1 MTLKIKDRLMGLM
14 LLLAMAGGPTL
25 PAAAGGPYQARSE
38 GSYRD
43 EEAQLRALI
52 QQDPKNPS
60 AYLRLGVLFE
70 GEAAES
76 YAYTPDYSSYDYTKA
91 IRVYRAAIAVADPSA
106 EIYFRLGSNLYD
118 SQTDEN
124 VSKIKARQDEG
135 LLKIRQ
141 AIGIDPDNDEYYVK
155 LGNILKNRG
164 ESAAAIEAYKTA
176 INLKLKPNHR
186 SSLNQAMGYEL
197 ISDYLRAKGALNA
210 AAAARD
216 KSAAILCKIE
226 RSCPGLMTGKAV
238 EAVPQPRVRST
249 YPSVP
254 FRGRDILRDRLRGS
268 PSVKI
273 KHIYNF

>member
-25 PAAAGGPYQARSE
+25 PAIAGGACQARSE
-38 GSYRD
+38 QSDRD
-43 EEAQLRALI
+43 EEAQIRAAI
-52 QQDPKNPS
+52 QQDPKHPS
-60 AYLRLGVLFE
+60 AF
-70 GEAAES
+70 
-76 YAYTPDYSSYDYTKA
+76 
-91 IRVYRAAIAVADPSA
+91 
-106 EIYFRLGSNLYD
+106 
-118 SQTDEN
+118 
-124 VSKIKARQDEG
+124 
-135 LLKIRQ
+135 
-141 AIGIDPDNDEYYVK
+141 GIDPNNDEYYIK

-164 ESAAAIEAYKTA
+164 ESDAAIEAYKTA

-197 ISDYLRAKGALNA
+197 ISDYLRAQGEVNA

-226 RSCPGLMTGKAV
+226 RSCPSLIEGKAV

-254 FRGRDILRDRLRGS
+254 FRGRDILRERLRGS